1 MRIIDDWLD
10 DWISERKNIMADD
23 IASLGARL
31 QESALS
37 EGYSL
42 GKLRDASDG
51 DVDRFVRR
59 VVVSRMISESSI
71 APLQPPRQAFY
82 IHPPHPEHRAIP

>member
-23 IASLGARL
+23 IASMGARL
-31 QESALS
+31 RESAIS

-71 APLQPPRQAFY
+71 APLQPSAQAFY
-82 IHPPHPEHRAIP
+82 IGPPHPEHRAIP

>member
-23 IASLGARL
+23 VASLCAGL

-42 GKLRDASDG
+42 AKLRDASDG
-51 DVDRFVRR
+51 DVNRFIRR
-59 VVVSRMISESSI
+59 VVVSRMISASPI
-71 APLQPPRQAFY
+71 APLVPPPQAFYVQPPRPR
-82 IHPPHPEHRAIP
+82 PPAAP